1 MAVTTPTGHIRIN
14 PYTHMSEVWDGNTW
28 IEMTN
33 NVSVSQGAGGYGGG
47 TVTAN
52 GSIASISTP
61 ATDIQKE
68 QIFEFLKENLRVAEY
83 MDEKNKIH
91 TVQLEMRAGPG
102 FVWENIKR
110 VKTKNSL

>member
-1 MAVTTPTGHIRIN
+1 MAVTTPVGQIRHN
-14 PYTHMSEVWDGNTW
+14 ANTMMSEVWDGNTW
-28 IEMTN
+28 IEMAN
-33 NVSVSQGAGGYGGG
+33 NISVSHGGGGYGGG

-83 MDEKNKIH
+83 LDEKNKIH